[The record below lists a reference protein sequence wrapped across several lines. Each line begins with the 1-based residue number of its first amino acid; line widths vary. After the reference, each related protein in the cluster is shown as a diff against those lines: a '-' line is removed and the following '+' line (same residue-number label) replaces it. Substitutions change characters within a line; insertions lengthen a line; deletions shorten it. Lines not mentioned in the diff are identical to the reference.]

1 MLLITGGKKI
11 SDIHKSLIFVFKESI
26 LHDIVNLKS
35 RILPT
40 AYFVMSQ
47 VLLKRKN
54 KTRQKKTTTKEFNYE
69 VAQSDF

>member
-1 MLLITGGKKI
+1 MNAADNWKKKI

-26 LHDIVNLKS
+26 LHDVGNLKS

-47 VLLKRKN
+47 ALLKRKN
-54 KTRQKKTTTKEFNYE
+54 KTKKKKEFNYE
-69 VAQSDF
+69 LAQSDF